1 MLGFVMA
8 AVIGAGLAYFLADY
22 AFAQYRGRLG
32 PDIYVLVKVFAG
44 GIIAVTLWAIA
55 QKSKR

>member
-1 MLGFVMA
+1 MLGFVLA
-8 AVIGAGLAYFLADY
+8 AAIGAGLAYFLADF
-22 AFAQYRGRLG
+22 AFVQYRGRLG
-32 PDIYVLVKVFAG
+32 TDIYVILKLFAG